1 MANEVARGHTI
12 GKQPLSQLGK
22 LAMYLDTSVLV
33 KRYTAEPDSEAV
45 DEVVVGFTLVSS
57 ELALGE
63 VWSAFLAKERAKTL
77 SSASRQQA
85 WRAFLGDIEEGV
97 LRLIPLDG
105 VMIREANEIMLR
117 VHPHVPLRTLDAI
130 HLATYGS
137 VITGPI
143 FTKHKRMLAAAKLLG
158 WVVVE

>member
-1 MANEVARGHTI
+1 
-12 GKQPLSQLGK
+12 
-22 LAMYLDTSVLV
+22 MYLDTSVLV
-33 KRYTAEPDSEAV
+33 KRYVAEPDSEAV

-63 VWSAFLAKERAKTL
+63 VWSALLAKERSKTL
-77 SSASRQQA
+77 PPAAREAA
-85 WRAFLGDIEEGV
+85 WEAFLTDIDDGV

-105 VMIREANEIMLR
+105 VMIREANEVMLQ
-117 VHPHVPLRTLDAI
+117 VHPQVPLRTLDAI

-143 FTKHKRMLAAAKLLG
+143 FTKDKRMLAAAKLLG
-158 WVVVE
+158 FAVVE

>member
-1 MANEVARGHTI
+1 
-12 GKQPLSQLGK
+12 
-22 LAMYLDTSVLV
+22 MYLDTSVLV
-33 KRYTAEPDSEAV
+33 KRYVAEPDSDEV

-63 VWSAFLAKERAKTL
+63 VWSALLAKERAKTL
-77 SSASRQQA
+77 SEQA
-85 WRAFLGDIEEGV
+85 RTAAWKAFLSDVDEGV

-105 VMIREANEIMLR
+105 VMIREANEAMLR

-143 FTKHKRMLAAAKLLG
+143 FTKDKRMLAAAKLLG
-158 WVVVE
+158 FSTVE

>member
-1 MANEVARGHTI
+1 
-12 GKQPLSQLGK
+12 
-22 LAMYLDTSVLV
+22 MYLDTSVLV
-33 KRYTAEPDSEAV
+33 KRYVAEPDSEHV

-63 VWSAFLAKERAKTL
+63 LWSALLAKERNKVLAKT
-77 SSASRQQA
+77 AREAA
-85 WRAFLGDIEEGV
+85 WKAFLADIEEGV

-117 VHPHVPLRTLDAI
+117 VHPDVPLRTLDAI
-130 HLATYGS
+130 HLATYDS

-143 FTKHKRMLAAAKLLG
+143 FTKDKRMIAAAKLLG
-158 WVVVE
+158 FAVVE

>member
-1 MANEVARGHTI
+1 
-12 GKQPLSQLGK
+12 
-22 LAMYLDTSVLV
+22 MYLDTSVLV
-33 KRYTAEPDSEAV
+33 KRYVAEPDSDEV

-63 VWSAFLAKERAKTL
+63 VWSALLAKERAKTL
-77 SSASRQQA
+77 SEQA
-85 WRAFLGDIEEGV
+85 RTAAWKAFLSDVDEGV
-97 LRLIPLDG
+97 LRLIQLDG
-105 VMIREANEIMLR
+105 VMIREANEAMLR

-143 FTKHKRMLAAAKLLG
+143 FTKDKRMLAAAKLLG
-158 WVVVE
+158 FATVE